1 MYQLNEL
8 CVFAAAGDDGALY
21 AVLNGGAHPDTPD
34 VVGRTA
40 LFYTVISQ
48 SVSCAELLLR

>member
-21 AVLNGGAHPDTPD
+21 AVLTGGAHPDTPD